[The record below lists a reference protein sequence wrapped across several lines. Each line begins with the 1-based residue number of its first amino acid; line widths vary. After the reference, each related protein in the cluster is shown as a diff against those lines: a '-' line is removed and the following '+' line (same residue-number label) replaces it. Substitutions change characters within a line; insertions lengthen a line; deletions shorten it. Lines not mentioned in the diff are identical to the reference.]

1 MKILLALDNSPY
13 SEAASEEVIT
23 ELRPAGTEVHV
34 VSVVDTGRLLP
45 HEDGFGVHAMF
56 VEEVSA
62 LMEEWRNEAKET
74 VNEATRKLSSAGFT
88 TKSIVMEGDVK
99 PCILDYAEEWKPD
112 LIVMGSQGKNAF
124 ERFLLGSVSDGIL
137 RHAKCSVRVVR
148 IAALAKDASATQ
160 TKQGDA
166 AHSVQGKAA

>member
-13 SEAASEEVIT
+13 SAAASEEVIT
-23 ELRPAGTEVHV
+23 EFGTAGVAVHV
-34 VSVVDTGRLLP
+34 LSVVDTGRLLP

-74 VNEATRKLSSAGFT
+74 VAEATRKLSSAGFT
-88 TKSIVMEGDVK
+88 TKSIVMEGEVK
-99 PCILDYAEEWKPD
+99 ECILDYADEWKPD
-112 LIVMGSQGKNAF
+112 LIVMGSQGKNGI

-148 IAALAKDASATQ
+148 IAALAKDSSATQ
-160 TKQGDA
+160 TEQRDA
-166 AHSVQGKAA
+166 AHSVKGTAA